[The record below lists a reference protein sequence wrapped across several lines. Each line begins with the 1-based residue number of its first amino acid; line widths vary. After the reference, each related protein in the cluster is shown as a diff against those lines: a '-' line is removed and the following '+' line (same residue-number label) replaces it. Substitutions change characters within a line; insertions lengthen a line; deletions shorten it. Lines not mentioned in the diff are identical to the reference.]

1 MVPPQGVNAR
11 PCDTVSAVAERLDDV
26 PTVEVGRVLFP
37 GTSMGVPIDGARAA
51 VPGAGETVVATLAL
65 AEIGVQAIVESARRL
80 DEPVAP
86 GDPGLAVVGLRGL
99 ARFRL
104 DERHPGRASGVV
116 SDPVG
121 EGTPAQIERS
131 VGALRRYLGA
141 LAERG
146 HAADVMVEIPSEPL
160 AASYRVASLLR
171 ISAQEQQHLL
181 EASDAYQRLAALERV
196 LGRERRL
203 LEATT

>member
-1 MVPPQGVNAR
+1 
-11 PCDTVSAVAERLDDV
+11 VAERLDNV

-37 GTSMGVPIDGARAA
+37 GTSMGVPIGGADPA
-51 VPGAGETVVATLAL
+51 VPVAGAMVVATLSQA
-65 AEIGVQAIVESARRL
+65 AIGVQAIVESARRL
-80 DEPVAP
+80 DEPAAP
-86 GDPGLAVVGLRGL
+86 GDSGLAVVGLRGL
-99 ARFRL
+99 ARFQV
-104 DERHPGRASGVV
+104 EAGGSGRVSGVV
-116 SDPVG
+116 SDPLG
-121 EGTPAQIERS
+121 EGTPAQLERS

-171 ISAQEQQHLL
+171 ISALEQQHLL
-181 EASDAYQRLAALERV
+181 EAPDAYQRLAALEVV
-196 LGRERRL
+196 LDRERRL